1 MPIIRSFTRSDT
13 KVSGIGKLF
22 RRASGG
28 SRLVAACAGPDERLP
43 SWRSPTFADR
53 VPVSF
58 ESSDRLRLTP
68 DSSPDDDEI
77 DGSLRI
83 HRQLA
88 PSVVLCGTRA
98 LFAKF
103 RRRVGMSW
111 PVVTSDIIFRAGGSR
126 RHRIRSRDVIFQ
138 SRIPQARCSL
148 ELLCRILRL
157 MVTTYVGDP
166 SGV

>member
-1 MPIIRSFTRSDT
+1 MPINRCLTRFDT
-13 KVSGIGKLF
+13 KVCEIGELV

-28 SRLVAACAGPDERLP
+28 SRLVAACAGHDERLP
-43 SWRSPTFADR
+43 SSRSRTFVDR

-58 ESSDRLRLTP
+58 QSSDRLRLTP
-68 DSSPDDDEI
+68 DSGPDDDEI

-88 PSVVLCGTRA
+88 PTVVSCGTRA
-98 LFAKF
+98 LLAKF

-111 PVVTSDIIFRAGGSR
+111 PVVTSDIISQAGGSR